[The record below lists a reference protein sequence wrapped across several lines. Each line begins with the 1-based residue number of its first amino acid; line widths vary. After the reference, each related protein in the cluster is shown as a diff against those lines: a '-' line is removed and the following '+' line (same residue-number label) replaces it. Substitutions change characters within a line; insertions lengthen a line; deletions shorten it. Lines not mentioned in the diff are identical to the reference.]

1 MREGYNV
8 HFAVQPHVQHGVER
22 VHDIVHKHVVAPRAA
37 VAMDAA
43 SAGGER
49 YAHIDFEGDCVV
61 MGEESYEV
69 LRTFVREATSR

>member
-1 MREGYNV
+1 MREGCDV
-8 HFAVQPHVQHGVER
+8 HFAVKPHVQHGVER

-61 MGEESYEV
+61 MAEDSAEV
-69 LRTFVREATSR
+69 LLVL